1 MDQEE
6 SVMIDIS
13 NQHKAAELGDIE
25 MMEQQALPTSC
36 GRRPRF
42 KRPNADNLTDKLR
55 LKSCNVTVKPPK
67 RKTRALPKVSRG
79 FSIEPAGS

>member
-25 MMEQQALPTSC
+25 MMEQQALPASC
-36 GRRPRF
+36 GRIPRF

-55 LKSCNVTVKPPK
+55 LKSCNVTVKPKK
-67 RKTRALPKVSRG
+67 RKRGFATSRG
-79 FSIEPAGS
+79 YSIEPAGS